1 MESEKTVSAAIV
13 THNDCKQAIL
23 ACKSLLEHTKRYP
36 LKLYVF
42 DNASCDDT
50 VEAMQK
56 LGVTV
61 IKNNKNKGFGAAHN
75 KAISTQMG
83 KYHFV
88 INPDIILNSD
98 VISDM
103 VDFFESNPDVVMAMP
118 KILNCDGSEQRLPKE
133 KPTFKCLLFG
143 RLSKKIR
150 KEYVWA
156 NRDITAP
163 TQIDFCSG
171 CFFGIR
177 SDLFCKLGGFDER
190 FFLYLEDADLTLR
203 AKNCGKVM
211 FLPQFSVIHL
221 WHRESAKNFKCFLI
235 HLSSC
240 FKFIFKWRGTSK

>member
-13 THNDCKQAIL
+13 TYNDREQAIS

-42 DNASCDDT
+42 DNASCDGT
-50 VEAMQK
+50 VEALQK

-61 IKNNKNKGFGAAHN
+61 FKNTKNIGFGAAHN
-75 KAISTQMG
+75 KVISTQMG

-88 INPDIILNSD
+88 VNPDVILNSD
-98 VISDM
+98 VVSDM

-133 KPTFKCLLFG
+133 KPTFKRLFFG

-156 NRDITAP
+156 NKNITKP

-190 FFLYLEDADLTLR
+190 FFMYLEDADLTLR

-211 FLPQFSVIHL
+211 LLPQFEITHL
-221 WHRESAKNFKCFLI
+221 WQRASAKSFRCFLI
-235 HLSSC
+235 HTVSC
-240 FKFIFKWRGTSK
+240 FKFIFKWRKASK